1 MAVSNILLFY
11 FSSSLFS
18 SDDIDGTQRVYEQR
32 EIELIVFFIGGHRQ
46 SEFSSNT
53 NQVRG
58 VDRNILRY
66 CTTRLEFEI
75 LM

>member
-1 MAVSNILLFY
+1 MAVSNILSFY
-11 FSSSLFS
+11 ASSPLFS
-18 SDDIDGTQRVYEQR
+18 SDDVDGTQRVYEQR

-46 SEFSSNT
+46 SDLSSNT

-66 CTTRLEFEI
+66 CTTRQEIEI
-75 LM
+75 LV